1 MTEYITPGRRT
12 HPTAARTN
20 AGDGGSAG
28 RRVLRSALELLAET
42 ASPEILR
49 GQTSSSNTVAPAK
62 FAVTYATAPALPL
75 GVTAQQLQKEQQ
87 LQRSLPAG
95 NNDMVTTEEPSTLL
109 FLSPSSAAGGG
120 DSAVKKRLFKKKK
133 KTVRLSD
140 SAKKTAKAVAKE
152 MWGLE
157 TPAGLGTASDG
168 EKEKQEIGGGS
179 IAFGSSKNELYD
191 KGRQL
196 TKNEPLFTEEEV
208 QERILEALKA
218 YEARRDAEEES
229 VLQEVGHEIESQNE
243 RYEKLLRE
251 KQASAEECDALKLKM
266 EQLALHCEALQGTIT
281 ELQHELQEALDRA
294 SRTEVELCHAQ
305 DEKRMKSAELQ
316 QELNFEKAQWKLAQE
331 EMQRQITEFEAQLR
345 SRTFEWHELQETTRV
360 KENKQAWL
368 SEQLEACRKELEDW
382 RQRHSETQATAAEL
396 KELIEAKEVL
406 IRQLQLKVQEVE
418 KSAKRATTSSRDEQT
433 QLESRLRSVEEALQ
447 QQTDEVRRKMHRVHV
462 LETELAR
469 VEEVKKTQQRLI
481 HEATNSFFA
490 VHSTL
495 ETFVDMFRNG
505 CSTRASTRGL
515 RDTLFPASEWCEP
528 HSDAVEDLCATE
540 NDALCYGQ
548 KDEDE
553 EEGCVEGANGSFFE
567 LITCKELRDD
577 LRQVRSRLG
586 GNKVPTQQQRQN
598 AQRLRSNVHPT
609 ASKKCANNNSDEVDE
624 SGRLQ
629 RCHRLCE
636 RLLETLRRLYLQ
648 QRKEMQHRV
657 QHMEARQAEQS
668 KSELKHCQDA
678 LAACQRSLE
687 ESKQQGQLL
696 SEECNQRKSEVR
708 RLEAALVELH
718 AAEQEVR
725 VQQKKS
731 TDRMEELQRERGI
744 LRIQLDASQRDCVE
758 LRERYESVREEA
770 EEARERARLLEK
782 SQRSQ
787 EEAMEAKA
795 KVLARLARCT
805 EKLKKT
811 EEECKSLRD
820 ENEVLSNKMKSMLLQ
835 LQTSR
840 MEHRNKSTTASVRQ
854 QQQQQ
859 EQQQEE
865 LNKLKKEMGELR
877 TLQESAATLHAR
889 ESAEAKLSVKKLTAQ
904 NEELREE
911 LAKRQRALSDALND
925 VELQKRAEATTLRTL
940 MSIHQAGSEG
950 ANETCADGNSP
961 RGVQQRL
968 FDASPIIQSEDGMNA
983 NREEISIF
991 DLRGRVVSLAQRAA
1005 LELARLREAIPSGTH
1020 MERSETL
1027 ESFRA
1032 AERVAWEA
1040 AKRSAARRQPY
1051 IEENGESVPLAQPPL
1066 SRRTAPVLR
1075 SGVQKQQK
1083 QLQQQNRKNLQC
1095 HMLGTPCR
1103 HSPAQK
1109 SPSPKQAGRDVAP
1122 IGFFPGSHP
1131 VFAMNSDA
1139 MKRTAGNERSLPC
1152 RGASSSSLTSAGGV
1166 SRSRSARGVL
1176 DGSSSPVR
1184 PPMLRAT
1191 SVR

>member
-1 MTEYITPGRRT
+1 MTEYVTPGRRT
-12 HPTAARTN
+12 HTTAVRAN
-20 AGDGGSAG
+20 AGGGGSAG
-28 RRVLRSALELLAET
+28 RRVVRSALELLAET

-49 GQTSSSNTVAPAK
+49 GKTSSSNTVAPAK
-62 FAVTYATAPALPL
+62 FTVTYATAPALSL

-87 LQRSLPAG
+87 LRRSLPAG
-95 NNDMVTTEEPSTLL
+95 NDVVTTEEPSTLL

-152 MWGLE
+152 MWDLE
-157 TPAGLGTASDG
+157 KSAGPGTASDG
-168 EKEKQEIGGGS
+168 EKEKQEIGGGP
-179 IAFGSSKNELYD
+179 IAVGLSENELHN
-191 KGRQL
+191 KGMQL

-218 YEARRDAEEES
+218 YEVRRDAEEES

-266 EQLALHCEALQGTIT
+266 EQLALHCEALQSTIA
-281 ELQHELQEALDRA
+281 ELQQELQETRDRA
-294 SRTEVELCHAQ
+294 SRTEVELCHAK
-305 DEKRMKSAELQ
+305 DEKRLKSAELQ

-345 SRTFEWHELQETTRV
+345 SRTFEWHELQETTRA

-368 SEQLEACRKELEDW
+368 SEQLETCRTELEEW
-382 RQRHSETQATAAEL
+382 RQRNSETQATTVEL
-396 KELIEAKEVL
+396 KELIEAKEAL
-406 IRQLQLKVQEVE
+406 IRQLQLKVQEAE

-469 VEEVKKTQQRLI
+469 VEEAKKKQQRLI
-481 HEATNSFFA
+481 HEATNRFFA

-495 ETFVDMFRNG
+495 ETFVGMFRNG
-505 CSTRASTRGL
+505 CSTRASPRGL
-515 RDTLFPASEWCEP
+515 RDTLFPASEWCDA
-528 HSDAVEDLCATE
+528 HSGAVEDLFATE
-540 NDALCYGQ
+540 NDALYYGQ
-548 KDEDE
+548 KDDG
-553 EEGCVEGANGSFFE
+553 EEGCVEDANGSFFE

-577 LRQVRSRLG
+577 LRQVRFRFG
-586 GNKVPTQQQRQN
+586 GNKVLTQQQRQN
-598 AQRLRSNVHPT
+598 AQRLRGNTHPT
-609 ASKKCANNNSDEVDE
+609 ASKKFANNNGDEVDE

-636 RLLETLRRLYLQ
+636 RLLETMRRLYLQ
-648 QRKEMQHRV
+648 HRKEMQRRL

-678 LAACQRSLE
+678 LAACQRNLE
-687 ESKQQGQLL
+687 ESKQRERLL
-696 SEECNQRKSEVR
+696 GEECCQRKSEVK

-725 VQQKKS
+725 VQQKSS

-758 LRERYESVREEA
+758 LRERYELVREEA
-770 EEARERARLLEK
+770 EEVRERVRILEK
-782 SQRSQ
+782 SQRLQ
-787 EEAMEAKA
+787 EETMEAKA

-840 MEHRNKSTTASVRQ
+840 VEQRNKSTTASVRQ

-859 EQQQEE
+859 QQQEE

-877 TLQESAATLHAR
+877 TLQESTAALHAK
-889 ESAEAKLSVKKLTAQ
+889 ESAEAELSVKKLTAQ

-911 LAKRQRALSDALND
+911 LAKRQRALADALSD

-940 MSIHQAGSEG
+940 VSIHQAGSEG
-950 ANETCADGNSP
+950 PNETCADGNSP

-968 FDASPIIQSEDGMNA
+968 FDASLIIQSEDGVTE
-983 NREEISIF
+983 NRGEISIF

-1005 LELARLREAIPSGTH
+1005 LELARLREAISPGPH
-1020 MERSETL
+1020 AERSETL

-1032 AERVAWEA
+1032 AEKVAWEA
-1040 AKRSAARRQPY
+1040 AQRSAARRQPC
-1051 IEENGESVPLAQPPL
+1051 IEKNGEPVPLAQPP
-1066 SRRTAPVLR
+1066 SRRTAPLLR
-1075 SGVQKQQK
+1075 SSVQRQQ
-1083 QLQQQNRKNLQC
+1083 QQPQQQNKKNLPC

-1103 HSPAQK
+1103 RSPAQN
-1109 SPSPKQAGRDVAP
+1109 SPSPKKVGRDVLP
-1122 IGFFPGSHP
+1122 IGFFPRSHS
-1131 VFAMNSDA
+1131 VFAVGPDA
-1139 MKRTAGNERSLPC
+1139 MKRTAVNERSLPC